1 MNYLKSGKKVLQ
13 NEIKAL
19 QSLEQSLSDEFNAA
33 AEVISNTKGKVIFLG
48 LGKSGHVARKSA
60 ATFSS
65 LGIPSFFVH
74 ASEAFHGDFGMIDS
88 YDTIIAF
95 SFSGKTSEVVNAV
108 KICNKNNVSTI
119 GISGDSNSH
128 LAKECQIH
136 LDICVNDEADHL
148 NLAPTS
154 STTNMMALCDA
165 LASSISEEKGFSCS
179 DFHTFHPGGS
189 LGNQLED
196 E

>member
-1 MNYLKSGKKVLQ
+1 MDYLKSAKTVLIK
-13 NEIKAL
+13 EIAAL
-19 QSLEQSLSDEFNAA
+19 KQLESSLGSDFNTA
-33 AEVISNTKGKVIFLG
+33 AELIYNITGKVIFVG
-48 LGKSGHVARKSA
+48 LGKSGHVARKCA

-74 ASEAFHGDFGMIDS
+74 ASEAFHGDFGMMSKNDS
-88 YDTIIAF
+88 IVAF
-95 SFSGKTSEVVNAV
+95 SFSGKTEDVVNVV
-108 KICNKNNVSTI
+108 KYCKQNNIPTI
-119 GISGDSNSH
+119 GISGDSNSL
-128 LAKECQIH
+128 LAKKSHIH

-165 LASSISEEKGFSCS
+165 LASSISEQKRFSRS
-179 DFHTFHPGGS
+179 DFHTFHPDGS
-189 LGNQLED
+189 LGNQLKD

>member
-1 MNYLKSGKKVLQ
+1 MDYLKSAKAVLIK
-13 NEIKAL
+13 EIAAL
-19 QSLEQSLSDEFNAA
+19 KQLESSLGSDFNTA
-33 AEVISNTKGKVIFLG
+33 AELIYNATGKVIFVG
-48 LGKSGHVARKSA
+48 LGKSGHVARKCA

-74 ASEAFHGDFGMIDS
+74 ASEAFHGDFGMMSKNDS
-88 YDTIIAF
+88 IVAF
-95 SFSGKTSEVVNAV
+95 SFSGKTEDVVNVV
-108 KICNKNNVSTI
+108 KYCKQNNIPTI
-119 GISGDSNSH
+119 GISGDSNSL
-128 LAKECQIH
+128 LAKKSHIH

-165 LASSISEEKGFSCS
+165 LASSISEQKGFSRS
-179 DFHTFHPGGS
+179 DFHTFHPDGS
-189 LGNQLED
+189 LGNQLKD

>member
-1 MNYLKSGKKVLQ
+1 MDYLKSAKTVLIK
-13 NEIKAL
+13 EIAAL
-19 QSLEQSLSDEFNAA
+19 KQLESSLGSDFNTA
-33 AEVISNTKGKVIFLG
+33 AELIYNATGKVIFVG
-48 LGKSGHVARKSA
+48 LGKSGHVARKCA

-74 ASEAFHGDFGMIDS
+74 ASEAFHGDFGMMSKNDS
-88 YDTIIAF
+88 IVAF
-95 SFSGKTSEVVNAV
+95 SFSGKTEDVVNVV
-108 KICNKNNVSTI
+108 KYCKQNNIPTI
-119 GISGDSNSH
+119 GISGDSNSL
-128 LAKECQIH
+128 LAIKSHIH

-165 LASSISEEKGFSCS
+165 LASSISEQKGFSRS
-179 DFHTFHPGGS
+179 DFHTFHPDGS
-189 LGNQLED
+189 LGNQLKD